1 MTESTDRA
9 ISAAESL
16 KFVIEKT
23 KRYDDL
29 WQAAAEIISL
39 ILAVSAILLV
49 ALLLILNYDFENLVV
64 DLGAFRLSPGNYLD
78 IFNILG
84 FIAGIALY
92 VYVYR
97 KNKAV
102 NKKIEVNNN
111 MAFEHRG
118 IKDLVK
124 FIVSQDWDSLLRSI
138 SRGKNGFSFYTGT
151 VILVYAFMIYLILS
165 LFLPII
171 LVLLIRLLGLIAI
184 DLRPFYLYQLSIV
197 ILSIVLA
204 FLLRRREIKDSLNEI
219 NHMKS
224 TIKQLRWFAE
234 RFQESAV
241 QA

>member
-39 ILAVSAILLV
+39 ILIVSAILLA
-49 ALLLILNYDFENLVV
+49 ALLLILNYDFDNLVT
-64 DLGAFRLSPGNYLD
+64 DLGTFRLSPGYNLD

-84 FIAGIALY
+84 IIADITLF

-97 KNKAV
+97 TSKVIKKKN
-102 NKKIEVNNN
+102 EVSNTVS
-111 MAFEHRG
+111 FEHRD

-124 FIVSQDWDSLLRSI
+124 FIVGQDWGSLLKNI
-138 SRGKNGFSFYTGT
+138 SRGKSGFSFYTGT
-151 VILVYAFMIYLILS
+151 VILVYAFMIYLIL
-165 LFLPII
+165 LFFVPIF
-171 LVLLIRLLGLIAI
+171 LVLLIRLLAVDLNAFHFYPLVIIIVSLI
-184 DLRPFYLYQLSIV
+184 
-197 ILSIVLA
+197 LA
-204 FLLRRREIKDSLNEI
+204 FIVKHREIKESWNEI
-219 NHMKS
+219 NDMKN
-224 TIKQLRWFAE
+224 TLKQLRWFAE

>member
-39 ILAVSAILLV
+39 ILIVSAILLA
-49 ALLLILNYDFENLVV
+49 ALLLILNYDFDNLVT
-64 DLGAFRLSPGNYLD
+64 DLGTFRLSPGYNLD

-84 FIAGIALY
+84 IIADITLF

-97 KNKAV
+97 TSKVIKKKN
-102 NKKIEVNNN
+102 EVSNTVS
-111 MAFEHRG
+111 FEHRD

-124 FIVSQDWDSLLRSI
+124 FIVGQDWDSLLKNI
-138 SRGKNGFSFYTGT
+138 SRGKSGFSFYTGT
-151 VILVYAFMIYLILS
+151 VILVYAFMIYLIL
-165 LFLPII
+165 LFFVPIF
-171 LVLLIRLLGLIAI
+171 LVLLIRPLAVDLNAFHFYPLVIIIVSLI
-184 DLRPFYLYQLSIV
+184 
-197 ILSIVLA
+197 LA
-204 FLLRRREIKDSLNEI
+204 FIVKLREIKESWNEI
-219 NHMKS
+219 NDMKN
-224 TIKQLRWFAE
+224 TLKQLRWFAE